1 MIKELCVRCHISIA
15 ELERRMGI
23 THQTFNSKM
32 KCETFNIWQK
42 QWGVLLERYFVL
54 LD

>member
-1 MIKELCVRCHISIA
+1 MIKELCVRCNISIA
-15 ELERRMGI
+15 ELARRMGI
-23 THQTFNSKM
+23 THQTCNSKM
-32 KCETFNIWQK
+32 KCESFNIWQK